1 MADAAKGKVPAHVFA
16 ARLLDF
22 FSNEDKAAELKHN
35 VEVAAH
41 DAHEKSKELAH
52 QFEEKGKEIVHKVEE
67 KSEEVAHYVQG
78 ICFALALH

>member
-1 MADAAKGKVPAHVFA
+1 MPPKVKSLLIFS
-16 ARLLDF
+16 LLDCSI